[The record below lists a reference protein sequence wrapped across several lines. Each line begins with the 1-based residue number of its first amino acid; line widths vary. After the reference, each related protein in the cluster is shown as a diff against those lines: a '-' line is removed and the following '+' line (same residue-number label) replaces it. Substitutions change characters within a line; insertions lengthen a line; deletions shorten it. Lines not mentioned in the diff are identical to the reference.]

1 MLAKL
6 LQPYVTTMLHSTP
19 RSRRDF
25 VKLGFLSGAAVS
37 CGGSLSGWLPTLARA
52 AAESGNRTKSVV
64 LLWLNG
70 GPSTIDL
77 WDLKPGHANGGPFQ
91 TIETAVPGIAISEH
105 LPELARR
112 TNEMAI
118 IRSLT
123 SKEGDHTRAHHLART
138 GYVPQG
144 AIRFPALGSLICH
157 ETVTANSGLD
167 AADGLP
173 PFVSI
178 APSRYAVELGGG
190 FLGPAFSPLD
200 VGLFANRPEDLV
212 VPDLARTTDL
222 TDARQTGRLAL
233 LAELDH
239 RFRNEPT
246 NSVTASI
253 RASHEAAV
261 RLMLPKASGAVRLDG
276 EPEKLRDQYGRS
288 VFGQGCLLARRLIE
302 RGVRFVEVT
311 LDGWDTH
318 ANNFNAVQN
327 LSATLDAGASALLAD
342 LKQRG
347 LLESTLV
354 VCMGE
359 FGRTPKINAGGGRDH
374 WPHAWTAVLA
384 GGGIR
389 AGQVVGRT
397 NDAGTAVA
405 DAPIRVPDLLATI
418 CRVVGVDYTKQNDSN
433 VGRPIRIADPAAQA
447 VTSIVG

>member
-1 MLAKL
+1 M
-6 LQPYVTTMLHSTP
+6 
-19 RSRRDF
+19 
-25 VKLGFLSGAAVS
+25 
-37 CGGSLSGWLPTLARA
+37 
-52 AAESGNRTKSVV
+52 

-91 TIETAVPGIAISEH
+91 TIETAVPGIAVSEH
-105 LPELARR
+105 LPLLARW
-112 TNEMAI
+112 TKETAI

-157 ETVTANSGLD
+157 ETASANPGFD

-212 VPDLARTTDL
+212 VPDLARSADL
-222 TDARQTGRLAL
+222 TDARQSGRLAL

-239 RFRNEPT
+239 RFRNNPT
-246 NSVTASI
+246 NSVTSSI
-253 RASHEAAV
+253 RASNEAAV
-261 RLMLPKASGAVRLDG
+261 RLMRPEASGAVRLDD
-276 EPEKLRDQYGRS
+276 EPAKLRDLYGRS

-318 ANNFNAVQN
+318 SNNFNAVRN
-327 LSATLDAGASALLAD
+327 LSSTLDGGANALLED

-359 FGRTPKINAGGGRDH
+359 FGRTPKINVGGGRDH
-374 WPHAWTAVLA
+374 WPHAWSAVLA

-389 AGQVVGRT
+389 GGQVVGRT
-397 NDAGTAVA
+397 SEAGTEVE
-405 DAPIRVPDLLATI
+405 DAPVRVPDLLATI
-418 CRVVGVDYTKQNDSN
+418 CRVVGVDFTKQNNSN

-447 VTSIVG
+447 VASIIR